1 MRSLVLTGWCGT
13 EYARMAAHT
22 LPVLEAYAKRHGH
35 DFACHNLFGERPASW
50 MKVLLLHKS
59 LQTYDRVAWIDTDV
73 VVMRD
78 DADILAELPAGQ
90 WQGMVEHDTE
100 CGMVPN
106 CGVWL
111 VTQDMI
117 PILTDAWNCGQDINH
132 GWWEQA
138 AILRRM
144 GYAVTDSPHAS
155 LDTPTTLYERT
166 TFLDATWNH
175 HPRDR
180 RRVEA
185 PRFVHVTQYI
195 DRVGVISELC
205 RRAAPAPVAGGGL
218 V

>member
-13 EYARMAAHT
+13 EFAKMAAHT

-35 DFACHNLFGERPASW
+35 DFACANLFGERPASW
-50 MKVLLLHKS
+50 MKITHLHKS

-90 WQGMVEHDTE
+90 WQAMVEHDTE

-106 CGVWL
+106 CGVWVL
-111 VTQDMI
+111 SPDMV
-117 PILTDAWNCGQDINH
+117 PVLGEAWNAGHDIHH

-138 AILRRM
+138 SILRRM

-155 LDTPTTLYERT
+155 LDKPTTLYERT
-166 TFLDATWNH
+166 TFMAATWNH

-180 RRVEA
+180 RRVES
-185 PRFVHVTQYI
+185 PRFVHVTQYA
-195 DRVGVISELC
+195 DRLGVVRELC
-205 RRAAPAPVAGGGL
+205 GRAAPAPAAGA
-218 V
+218 